1 MKSTPMKKLHLAIS
15 LVLFAAIVSFAA
27 CSPKLEDVSTTKEV
41 ITQGEWSVSYY
52 FNGQDR
58 TADFHGYRF
67 DFQTA
72 GTVTATNDSDMI
84 NGNWSIT
91 KDEKFHDV
99 LLISLGTTSK
109 LTSLNAEWHVTTV
122 GINNLAMK
130 DTTNVQLLFQ
140 KL

>member
-1 MKSTPMKKLHLAIS
+1 MKKLHLAFS
-15 LVLFAAIVSFAA
+15 LALFAAIVSFSG

-52 FNGQDR
+52 FNGQDH

-67 DFQTA
+67 DFAMA
-72 GTVTATNDSDMI
+72 GTVTATNDSDTI
-84 NGNWSIT
+84 NGSWSIT
-91 KDEKFHDV
+91 KDDKFHDI

-109 LTSLNAEWHVTTV
+109 LTSLNSEWHVTTV
-122 GINNLAMK
+122 GLNNLAMK
-130 DTTNVQLLFQ
+130 DTTNVQLLLQ

>member
-1 MKSTPMKKLHLAIS
+1 MKSTPMKTIKLAVSLA
-15 LVLFAAIVSFAA
+15 LFAALVSIAA

-41 ITQGEWSVSYY
+41 ITQGQWSVSYY

-67 DFQTA
+67 NFASA
-72 GTVTATNDSDMI
+72 GTLTATNDTDTF
-84 NGNWSIT
+84 NGSWSIT
-91 KDEKFHDV
+91 KDDKFKDI

-122 GINNLAMK
+122 GLNNVAMK
-130 DTTNVQLLFQ
+130 DTTNVQLLIQ

>member
-1 MKSTPMKKLHLAIS
+1 MKKIKLTLCLA
-15 LVLFAAIVSFAA
+15 LFAALVSFSA
-27 CSPKLEDVSTTKEV
+27 CSPELEDVSTTKEV

-67 DFQTA
+67 DFAMA
-72 GTVTATNDSDMI
+72 GTVTATNDSTSI

-91 KDEKFHDV
+91 KDDKFKDI

-109 LTSLNAEWHVTTV
+109 LTSLNSEWHVTTV
-122 GINNLAMK
+122 GLNNLAMK
-130 DTTNVQLLFQ
+130 DTTNVQLLFT